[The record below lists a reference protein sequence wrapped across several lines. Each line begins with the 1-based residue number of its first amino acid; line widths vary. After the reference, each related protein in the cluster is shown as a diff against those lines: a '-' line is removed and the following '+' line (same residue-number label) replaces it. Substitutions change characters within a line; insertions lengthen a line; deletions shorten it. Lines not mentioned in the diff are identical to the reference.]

1 MLYDYMNIIVV
12 LLILA
17 VLGGGGYYLFK
28 MEQAKSRE
36 EKRIADI
43 EEKLKDT
50 TKFHMYSECDYLGDE
65 LEISSEI
72 KGQKM
77 TQGSVGMGTPFKSI
91 IIPKGFT
98 VDTYTKPDK
107 GGIKI
112 SYSGPTTS
120 KCLSTPISHIEWK
133 KE

>member
-1 MLYDYMNIIVV
+1 MNIIVV
-12 LLILA
+12 LLIFA
-17 VLGGGGYYLFK
+17 VLGGGGYYLFIT
-28 MEQAKSRE
+28 EQAKSRE
-36 EKRIADI
+36 EKRIADT
-43 EEKLKDT
+43 EAKLKDT
-50 TKFHMYSECDYLGDE
+50 TKFSMYSECDYLGYEADVDINVE
-65 LEISSEI
+65 EGNPS
-72 KGQKM
+72 KA
-77 TQGSVGMGTPFKSI
+77 GTLSMDPMAKSM

-120 KCLSTPISHIEWK
+120 KCLSTPIPHVEWR